1 MGIKINF
8 RRGWAVALLLFTFCF
23 TSAFAQKDGKADFNA
38 AVDQINCETM
48 KFIHREEGRKSVAD
62 KMECFTFESIY
73 KSIPEDEISSTG
85 KLCKDINHTK
95 DKYNPKE
102 DLGKQLDL
110 VIAMAYGKITK
121 KKRKGD
127 IEEYKTKLEEYKK
140 EAIESFNQVS
150 APTAAA
156 KPDPKHDA
164 AATADKPKPDSPAVA
179 VKPEPAK
186 NNASNEILP
195 VDKPKSEN
203 NSGIVSWAALILSLI
218 AMAISAFGLLR
229 LKHFIDETEA
239 RRDEPT
245 PELTRPSAP
254 LVRESP
260 DNYKLLEMKFN
271 DELRSM
277 RAYFEGKIAE
287 LSASQKE
294 AKAEEIQFASSTVI
308 DEGHYV
314 PEEDNKE
321 EVIPETPEPEHTN
334 EFSPPVQATLF
345 GETIGTE
352 IPSKHFEEELD
363 TNLLPSYRFAA
374 LPEGGVFDDTL
385 FTESASADS
394 IFEIESYSDV
404 PGRAFFSILNYAEV
418 VSKVIAD
425 PATYLEPFCIYE
437 GSPEGISRIILLD
450 EGILQQENNKWRVTT
465 KAHVKFE

>member
-1 MGIKINF
+1 MF
-8 RRGWAVALLLFTFCF
+8 LFSFCF
-23 TSAFAQKDGKADFNA
+23 TPAFAQKDAKADFSA

-73 KSIPEDEISSTG
+73 KSIPEDEQSSTG

-95 DKYNPKE
+95 DKFNPKE

-110 VIAMAYGKITK
+110 VIAMAYGKISK

-127 IEEYKTKLEEYKK
+127 VEEYKSKLEEYKK

-150 APTAAA
+150 TPTAAA

-164 AATADKPKPDSPAVA
+164 AASADKPKQDSAA
-179 VKPEPAK
+179 TAAKPEPPK

-195 VDKPKSEN
+195 VDKPKNEN
-203 NSGIVSWAALILSLI
+203 STSIVGWAAIVLSLI
-218 AMAISAFGLLR
+218 ALIISAFGLMR
-229 LKHFIDETEA
+229 LKHFMDETEA
-239 RRDEPT
+239 RRDEPA

-271 DELRSM
+271 DELRNM
-277 RAYFEGKIAE
+277 RTYFEGKIAE
-287 LSASQKE
+287 LNAAQKE
-294 AKAEEIQFASSTVI
+294 IKPEEVQFASSMVI
-308 DEGHYV
+308 EEGHYT
-314 PEEDNKE
+314 PEEANEDEDVDEVFHE
-321 EVIPETPEPEHTN
+321 ETETPEKEHD
-334 EFSPPVQATLF
+334 FSPPVQASLF
-345 GETIGTE
+345 GDLAAAES
-352 IPSKHFEEELD
+352 PAKNFDEELD

-374 LPEGGVFDDTL
+374 MPQGGVFDEAL
-385 FTESASADS
+385 FTESATADS

-404 PGRAFFSILNYAEV
+404 PGRAFFSILNYSEV
-418 VSKVIAD
+418 ISKVIAD

-437 GSPEGISRIILLD
+437 GSPEGMSRIILLD
-450 EGILQQENNKWRVTT
+450 EGILQQENGKWHVTT